1 MAIITA
7 VEAGRKRNKIAYAI
21 LLIILT
27 IGVMIQFFPMVWMI
41 LGGLKTDNE
50 LISAV
55 PKVLPEKWQWQNY
68 IEAFKTYD
76 IGKNVINTAILCVSI
91 ILIQV
96 GNSALS
102 AYSLSKIRPKCG
114 NFVFMFFLSTMMFSG
129 TALMF
134 PLYILFTKL
143 GLIGNKMALILS
155 SSAWAYSIF
164 LFKNFFDGL
173 PDELM
178 EAADIDGCSKIK
190 AFFHIIL
197 PLSKPVFVVCTMNT
211 FLAVYNDFL
220 YPLMLLPNEKDWT
233 IMIRLF
239 TVDKLGNA
247 PLPIVYV
254 LLTVA
259 TLPVVITY
267 LFAQKNIAE
276 GVAMTGIKG

>member
-7 VEAGRKRNKIAYAI
+7 VEAGRKQNKIAYAV

-27 IGVMIQFFPMVWMI
+27 FGVAVQFFPMTWMI
-41 LGGLKTDNE
+41 LGGFKTDTE

-55 PKVLPEKWQWQNY
+55 PKLLPDKWQWKNY
-68 IEAFKTYD
+68 IDAFKTYD
-76 IGKNVINTAILCVSI
+76 IGKNVLNTVILCVSI
-91 ILIQV
+91 IVIQV

-102 AYSLSKIRPKCG
+102 AYSLSKIKPRCG

-143 GLIGNKMALILS
+143 GLIGNKLALILS

-164 LFKNFFDGL
+164 LFKNFFDGI
-173 PDELM
+173 PGELM
-178 EAADIDGCSKIK
+178 EAAEIDGCNKMQSFIK
-190 AFFHIIL
+190 IIL
-197 PLSKPVFVVCTMNT
+197 PLSKPVLVVCTMNT

-233 IMIRLF
+233 LMIRLY